1 MICNFSDP
9 VNYLLETPE
18 SETEF
23 FNFQKMTCEDGRLE
37 FIQLQD
43 DQFIYFDKT
52 INIADLTIITLF
64 IFLILSLIF
73 AFIFNLVFPKF
84 FRYINKKLR

>member
-1 MICNFSDP
+1 MICNFSNP

-18 SETEF
+18 SEGEF
-23 FNFQKMTCEDGRLE
+23 FNFQTMTCEDDRFE

-43 DQFIYFDKT
+43 EQNIYFDKT

-64 IFLILSLIF
+64 IFNF
-73 AFIFNLVFPKF
+73 
-84 FRYINKKLR
+84 KLNDK